1 MTARLKKQRVTFSV
15 GNEVRI
21 RHGYRSP
28 YAGHYGVISSVDFQ
42 DLRAPYLV
50 RFHDGIQFRYQAEEV
65 ECPRISGAGYGSE
78 KMMKSGLYRIFA
90 ALLALASFPVNTH
103 PSIYPSDPS
112 RIGTRQ

>member
-1 MTARLKKQRVTFSV
+1 MTSRRQKELVPFSV

-21 RHGYRSP
+21 RVGYRSP
-28 YAGHYGVISSVDFQ
+28 YAGHYGVISSVDFK

-65 ECPRISGAGYGSE
+65 ESPQASGAGNASK

-90 ALLALASFPVNTH
+90 GFLALVSFPVNTQ
-103 PSIYPSDPS
+103 PSTYPSDPP